1 MELIGGARRGK
12 KKNVRMDDENDGRI
26 CGASL
31 LLVTEGSERDVSEVK
46 KFLRD
51 DWQHVK
57 LRELL
62 NDLEETEEGRVLVGS
77 VKGVWRRG

>member
-1 MELIGGARRGK
+1 M
-12 KKNVRMDDENDGRI
+12 
-26 CGASL
+26 
-31 LLVTEGSERDVSEVK
+31 K

>member
-1 MELIGGARRGK
+1 
-12 KKNVRMDDENDGRI
+12 MDDENDGRI